1 MTTYTETTRRAFTEL
16 PSGERW
22 ATLEDGMQR
31 ARLLVSDRVGVVSRV
46 FDKVHDIDDSYC
58 YAIGSETAD
67 GEYLIGST
75 NNKFNGGGAVSETG
89 TYLAAVG
96 ECVERYSGAW
106 VPWDNLRQTTYSTL
120 IQDSIPGVHPDLWTP
135 FHPRQYDDPKFEYRP
150 LKPDVEM
157 HWSAM
162 EDLANG
168 KQVWVPSQMLY
179 LYPTDP
185 HHEQSAVGYATSSG
199 LAFHSTPAEAILGGL
214 YELIERDAFMIAW
227 HSKLSMPLVD
237 IDSHPKL
244 SKFMRRYVE
253 PSGVDIYLVD
263 LTRISTVPSVLAVA
277 INSHTEHAPVALG
290 AAAGPTL
297 LTAAQDA
304 AIESL
309 QTRNWVKAEQRDGN
323 AIDPEPSEMAG
334 EIRSFDDHIRFY
346 ANDKALDRV
355 KFLISSPERTN
366 VSAGPSFVGDT
377 PNEEIATLV
386 SALNSQG
393 VDVFA
398 ADLTS
403 PDVLEARGAV
413 FKVFSPQLQML
424 DVGFHRRFLGSDRL
438 RTRARE
444 LGLRSDD
451 LRFEDINP
459 LPHPFP

>member
-1 MTTYTETTRRAFTEL
+1 MTAYAEISRPSYAGL
-16 PSGERW
+16 PSGNRW
-22 ATLEDGMQR
+22 STLEDGMKR
-31 ARLLVSDRVGVVSRV
+31 ARLLVSDRVGIVSRV

-67 GEYLIGST
+67 GEHLIGST

-89 TYLAAVG
+89 TYLAAIG

-106 VPWDNLRQTTYSTL
+106 VPWESLRRTSYSAL
-120 IQDSIPGVHPDLWTP
+120 SKDSTPGVHPDLWTP
-135 FHPRQYDDPKFEYRP
+135 FHSHQFEDPNFEYRP
-150 LKPDVEM
+150 LTHNMELN
-157 HWSAM
+157 WSAVQ
-162 EDLANG
+162 DLATGNT
-168 KQVWVPSQMLY
+168 VWVPSQMLY

-227 HSKLSMPLVD
+227 HSKLTMPLVD
-237 IDSHPKL
+237 IESHPEL
-244 SKFMRRYVE
+244 SKFMSRYVD
-253 PSGVDIYLVD
+253 PSGVDVYLVD
-263 LTRISTVPSVLAVA
+263 LSDISKIPAVLAVA
-277 INSHTEHAPVALG
+277 INPHTDHAPVALG

-304 AIESL
+304 AIECL

-323 AIDPEPSEMAG
+323 SLDPDPCDMAA

-346 ANDKALDRV
+346 ANAKALDRV
-355 KFLISSPERTN
+355 EFLISSDKRTD
-366 VSAGPSFVGDT
+366 VSAGGSFVGDT
-377 PNEEIATLV
+377 PNEEIATVV
-386 SALNSQG
+386 SVLNSQG
-393 VDVFA
+393 VEVFA
-398 ADLTS
+398 GDLTS
-403 PDVLEARGAV
+403 PDVREAGGAV

-424 DVGFHRRFLGSDRL
+424 DVGFHRRFLGSQRL

-444 LGLRSDD
+444 LGIRSED
-451 LRFEDINP
+451 LRFEDFNP

>member
-1 MTTYTETTRRAFTEL
+1 MPTFTETTHHSFAKL
-16 PSGERW
+16 PSGKRW
-22 ATLEDGMQR
+22 STFEDGMER
-31 ARLLVSDRVGVVSRV
+31 ARLLVSDRVGIVSRV

-75 NNKFNGGGAVSETG
+75 NNKFNGGGAISETG
-89 TYLAAVG
+89 TYLAAIG

-106 VPWDNLRQTTYSTL
+106 VPWDKLRKTTYMAL
-120 IQDSIPGVHPDLWTP
+120 AQDSTPGVHPGLWNP
-135 FHPRQYDDPKFEYRP
+135 FHPRQFDDPDFEYRP
-150 LKPDVEM
+150 LTPDVEI
-157 HWSAM
+157 HWSSM
-162 EDLANG
+162 EDLSTG

-185 HHEQSAVGYATSSG
+185 HHERSAVGYATSSG

-227 HSKLSMPLVD
+227 HSNLSMPLVD
-237 IDSHPKL
+237 VASHPDL
-244 SKFMRRYVE
+244 SKFMERYVE
-253 PSGVDIYLVD
+253 PSGVEINLVD
-263 LTRISTVPSVLAVA
+263 LTRISTIPSVLAVA
-277 INSHTEHAPVALG
+277 INRHTEHAPVALG
-290 AAAGPTL
+290 AAAGPSL
-297 LTAAQDA
+297 LIAAQEA
-304 AIESL
+304 AIECL

-323 AIDPEPSEMAG
+323 SLDPSPEEMADT
-334 EIRSFDDHIRFY
+334 IRSFDDHIRFY

-355 KFLISSPERTN
+355 DFLISSEERTE
-366 VSAGPSFVGDT
+366 VPTAAGFAGAT
-377 PNEEIATLV
+377 PNEEIATVV
-386 SALNSQG
+386 STLNSQG

-398 ADLTS
+398 TDLTS

-438 RTRARE
+438 RTRAHE
-444 LGLRSDD
+444 LGLRTADMH
-451 LRFEDINP
+451 FEDFNP